1 MNVPTRRTTV
11 NIFAKTPMDH
21 IIVSAVMAIALT
33 AMDTHAM
40 VSIMSMLFL

>member
-1 MNVPTRRTTV
+1 MNVPTRWTIV

-21 IIVSAVMAIALT
+21 IVVTAEVAIALT

-40 VSIMSMLFL
+40 VL